1 MLVFSDLDGS
11 LLDHDTYDWQPARP
25 ALDALRKRDIPL
37 ILVSSKTLAE
47 LEDYRS
53 QLGLRHPVVAENG
66 AAMHI
71 PAEYFPTSTT
81 LLPGTVTRA
90 QLQSAYKAIKLTNA
104 FNCEAF
110 YELGVAGII
119 RETGLTKQ
127 QAMRANDRKASEPI
141 LWLDS
146 DERAAKFEQELNALG
161 LHCIKGGR
169 FLHLMGN
176 TDKDRAVRHLLDA
189 YSHKWPSSALLSV
202 SLGDGPNDLG
212 MLATTDI
219 AVIIPGK
226 HKHRMILNAQNRIL
240 RPTSPGPAGWNEAML
255 TLLAEQ
261 LDNSPTAH
269 SNGE

>member
-1 MLVFSDLDGS
+1 
-11 LLDHDTYDWQPARP
+11 
-25 ALDALRKRDIPL
+25 
-37 ILVSSKTLAE
+37 
-47 LEDYRS
+47 
-53 QLGLRHPVVAENG
+53 
-66 AAMHI
+66 
-71 PAEYFPTSTT
+71 
-81 LLPGTVTRA
+81 
-90 QLQSAYKAIKLTNA
+90 
-104 FNCEAF
+104 
-110 YELGVAGII
+110 VAGII

-219 AVIIPGK
+219 AVIIPGQ
-226 HKHRMILNAQNRIL
+226 HKHRMTLNAQNRIL